1 MSRTKMA
8 LLFILVI
15 FIIIQFIQP
24 VRNQSLKI
32 YASDIS
38 RAYQVP
44 ENVQILLKNSCY
56 DCHSNNTLYP
66 WYTSL
71 QPAGWWL
78 ASHIKEGKKELNFN
92 EFSNYSSRRQQS
104 KLKAIASSI
113 KDETMPLPAYLLMHK
128 SAELSEPDKE
138 LLLNW
143 IEIIQD
149 SVRNKK
155 SMKI

>member
-1 MSRTKMA
+1 MSRTKIA

-56 DCHSNNTLYP
+56 DCHSNNTRYP

-92 EFSNYSSRRQQS
+92 EFGNYSSRRQQS
-104 KLKAIASSI
+104 KLKAIASSV
-113 KDETMPLPAYLLMHK
+113 KDETMPLSAYLLMHK

-143 IEIIQD
+143 IKIMQD

-155 SMKI
+155 SP

>member
-1 MSRTKMA
+1 MA

-56 DCHSNNTLYP
+56 DCHSNNARYP

-92 EFSNYSSRRQQS
+92 EFGNYSSRRQQS